1 MRRFSAM
8 PARNVKVACQN
19 LPMLKGLVLVALAAM
34 SWGTTG
40 SVTTILVS
48 RTGTDAFTMGA
59 IRMWIAAVLLGA
71 AACLIPVGPRLT
83 GSDVARCAAMGLCM
97 ALYQVTYFTAV
108 TLVGVALAALIAIC
122 SAPLLIV
129 ALAALTLHERLT
141 TWMLSALGVG
151 VIGAAL
157 LVADPRGPA
166 VTSGAF
172 IAGAALGL
180 GAGLS
185 YAIYVVIA
193 KASLSRSAPLP
204 LAAGTFLAAAIMLTP
219 ALWFAS
225 DLTREVGLGWPLLL
239 YLGAVTTA
247 AAYAL
252 YTLGL
257 RYIPASVAGVVALVE
272 PLTAT
277 LLGVFAFRE
286 SLGWTGLLG
295 AVLLFVSIAL
305 LASAQT
311 SPR

>member
-1 MRRFSAM
+1 
-8 PARNVKVACQN
+8 
-19 LPMLKGLVLVALAAM
+19 
-34 SWGTTG
+34 
-40 SVTTILVS
+40 
-48 RTGTDAFTMGA
+48 
-59 IRMWIAAVLLGA
+59 
-71 AACLIPVGPRLT
+71 
-83 GSDVARCAAMGLCM
+83 MGLCM

-193 KASLSRSAPLP
+193 KASLSRSAPLH

-225 DLTREVGLGWPLLL
+225 DLTREVGIGWPLLL